1 MDNPKERKV
10 KFSLYKLSWYALDW
24 WEWIQHHRIWLG
36 KDKICSLSKMLT
48 IEFFPL
54 FFYDV
59 IVSYAKQNYRSI
71 SSDANYI
78 DEFCIQQS
86 REDVKLGINN
96 IEPSFEEKF

>member
-1 MDNPKERKV
+1 
-10 KFSLYKLSWYALDW
+10 
-24 WEWIQHHRIWLG
+24 
-36 KDKICSLSKMLT
+36 MLT

-71 SSDANYI
+71 SSDLNYI

-86 REDVKLGINN
+86 REDIKLGINN
-96 IEPSFEEKF
+96 IEPSFWRKILSGWKKKSSLSTIWQIETWR